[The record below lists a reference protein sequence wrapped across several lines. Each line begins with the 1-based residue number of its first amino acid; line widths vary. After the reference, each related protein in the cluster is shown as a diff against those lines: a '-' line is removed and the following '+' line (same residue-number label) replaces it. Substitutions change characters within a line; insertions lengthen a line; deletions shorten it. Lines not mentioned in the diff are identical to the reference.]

1 MDSRQIE
8 FFNLN
13 NDGDSAIVRLLHSK
27 VGTIESASIHRISV
41 DGKYKNVKCPGEGC
55 PICGNETE
63 PLDRIYVHL
72 FDYTDDKEKVWCRTS
87 KILKQFEEIEKDWGD
102 LSDCVIRITRK
113 GKEFPK
119 YNVDILNAKNY
130 APVDGD
136 LIDNKIAYRFYMTR
150 SADELKTF
158 LKTGEMPKH
167 VSTFVSKEE
176 YAKKKKEEFEN
187 KSETATNIKHN
198 SVESNVKESV
208 VDDDPFIDA
217 CIKPR
222 R

>member
-1 MDSRQIE
+1 MKKI
-8 FFNLN
+8 
-13 NDGDSAIVRLLHSK
+13 
-27 VGTIESASIHRISV
+27 
-41 DGKYKNVKCPGEGC
+41 
-55 PICGNETE
+55 GN
-63 PLDRIYVHL
+63 
-72 FDYTDDKEKVWCRTS
+72 
-87 KILKQFEEIEKDWGD
+87 

-130 APVDGD
+130 APVDSE

-150 SADELKTF
+150 SVDELKTF

-176 YAKKKKEEFEN
+176 YAKRKKEESEN
-187 KSETATNIKHN
+187 KLDVKPNTTHANFVKSTTENTEKAEKLKVET
-198 SVESNVKESV
+198 V
-208 VDDDPFIDA
+208 VDDDPFMDA

-222 R
+222 K